1 MRGYTASTITFLL
14 TLALAAACGGS
25 TPPAE
30 SPEEEDDDDIEQTSA
45 SEGTTTAE
53 GEEESSEKPKPEAA
67 EPEFKDG
74 MSVEEAINA
83 VPQGTERE
91 NIEQETLARPLTE
104 AKLYAPCNP
113 AASAHFKLKVA
124 VWDGR
129 AVGVDIETKPK
140 NDKLGECV
148 KEQVRQVQWR
158 EKVKSL
164 NTVEFNY

>member
-1 MRGYTASTITFLL
+1 LL

-30 SPEEEDDDDIEQTSA
+30 APEEEDDDDIEQTSA

-74 MSVEEAINA
+74 MSVDEAINA

-104 AKLYAPCNP
+104 AKLYARAIPGQP
-113 AASAHFKLKVA
+113 RTSLRSQSGTDAPSVSTSKPSRRTTSSASASGA
-124 VWDGR
+124 
-129 AVGVDIETKPK
+129 
-140 NDKLGECV
+140 
-148 KEQVRQVQWR
+148 VRQVQWR
-158 EKVKSL
+158 EKV
-164 NTVEFNY
+164 NR